1 MSRIEDVLYA
11 DSLARTPSQPKKSN
25 RKLSMDSSPLPPKS
39 PKPSPEEVEDLNSA
53 ETPTSKTLL
62 DFMGWN
68 IVQGE
73 SDANKKETKL
83 DAESY
88 INKEESDKLMSK
100 PALIS
105 TKKFSYLE
113 KIENLSGLRSPTARH

>member
-11 DSLARTPSQPKKSN
+11 DSLTGQTPSHTKKSN
-25 RKLSMDSSPLPPKS
+25 RKLSIDSSPLPPKS
-39 PKPSPEEVEDLNSA
+39 PNPPEELDP
-53 ETPTSKTLL
+53 ETPNSKTLS

-68 IVQGE
+68 IVEGE
-73 SDANKKETKL
+73 TGAKKNEK
-83 DAESY
+83 ESSC
-88 INKEESDKLMSK
+88 NEESDKLMSK

-113 KIENLSGLRSPTARH
+113 KIENLGGLRSPTARH

>member
-11 DSLARTPSQPKKSN
+11 DSLTRAPSQPKKSN

-39 PKPSPEEVEDLNSA
+39 PKPSSEEVEDLNSS

-68 IVQGE
+68 IAQGE
-73 SDANKKETKL
+73 NDANKNETKL
-83 DAESY
+83 DEENY
-88 INKEESDKLMSK
+88 INTEESDKLLSK
-100 PALIS
+100 PAIIT